1 MNARRTHEFLAKDTR
16 RVFDLFAD
24 KVEVLA
30 HVVRPLIRG
39 LVEKDA
45 FDVDAIAAV
54 VFRPAAVNLHVAE
67 DLLDR
72 SLAVLHPHVAHGRH
86 ILPLVKE
93 RQFAGVIG
101 IGRWGLARPAVGI
114 DHDQEVQIWVVV
126 DAVGWLISASAWVTS
141 NAMLTI

>member
-1 MNARRTHEFLAKDTR
+1 MNAKRTHEFLAKDTR

-54 VFRPAAVNLHVAE
+54 VFRPAAVNLHVVE

-93 RQFAGVIG
+93 RQFARVIG
-101 IGRWGLARPAVGI
+101 IGRWGFAGPAVGV
-114 DHDQEVQIWVVV
+114 DYDQEVQIWVVV
-126 DAVGWLISASAWVTS
+126 DAVVWLISASAWVTS
-141 NAMLTI
+141 SATLSI